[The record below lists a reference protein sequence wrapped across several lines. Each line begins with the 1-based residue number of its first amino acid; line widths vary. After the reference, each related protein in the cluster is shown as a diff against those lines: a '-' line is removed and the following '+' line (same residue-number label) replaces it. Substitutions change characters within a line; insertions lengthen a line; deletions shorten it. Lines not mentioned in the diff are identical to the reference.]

1 VHPGTVEVVEVG
13 AVVVAP
19 DGAVVLVVALDGGVA
34 DGVGDEHPAAVAVPT
49 STRDVTIHRADSPAR
64 GWIKS

>member
-19 DGAVVLVVALDGGVA
+19 DGAVVLVVAL
-34 DGVGDEHPAAVAVPT
+34 GDEHPAAVAVPT